1 MKKSKIKLEDFSK
14 DLNNILELVS
24 KVDNLDFENLEDKD
38 LRKISKEIKKTAK
51 FIKNKYKDLDT
62 EK

>member
-38 LRKISKEIKKTAK
+38 LRKISKEIKKTDK

-62 EK
+62 KK

>member
-14 DLNNILELVS
+14 DLNNILEIVS

-38 LRKISKEIKKTAK
+38 LRKISKEIKKTDK

-62 EK
+62 KK